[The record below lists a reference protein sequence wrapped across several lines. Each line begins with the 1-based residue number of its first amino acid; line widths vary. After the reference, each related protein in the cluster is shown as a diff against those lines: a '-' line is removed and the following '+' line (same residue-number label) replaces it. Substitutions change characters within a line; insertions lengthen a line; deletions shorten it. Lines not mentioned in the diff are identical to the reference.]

1 MIHFSLESFQK
12 IYLMKQLFEN
22 AVYKQYNFGNSA
34 MLRRILSKLDIVV
47 TQSCAVFRN
56 LPIDLQR
63 LD

>member
-1 MIHFSLESFQK
+1 
-12 IYLMKQLFEN
+12 MKQLFEN